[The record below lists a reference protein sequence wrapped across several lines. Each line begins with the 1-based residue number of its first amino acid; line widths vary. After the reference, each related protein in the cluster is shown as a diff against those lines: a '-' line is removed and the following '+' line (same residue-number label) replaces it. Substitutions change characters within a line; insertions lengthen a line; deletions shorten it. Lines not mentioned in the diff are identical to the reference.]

1 MGLLRLFA
9 SSPRRIVRAFEL
21 FRHPAVPRR
30 FKVIALVAALV
41 IISPLD
47 LLGDIPVLGLFDDA
61 ALLALLLAWF
71 VNAAS
76 PFVAGPLYENV
87 TPRRKENQ
95 QPVLVS
101 RPPIRR

>member
-9 SSPRRIVRAFEL
+9 TSPRRIARAFAL
-21 FRHPAVPRR
+21 LRHPAVPRR
-30 FKVIALVAALV
+30 FKLIALVAALV

-47 LLGDIPVLGLFDDA
+47 LLGDIPILGLFDDA

-71 VNAAS
+71 VHAAS
-76 PFVAGPLYENV
+76 PYVTAPEYENV
-87 TPRRKENQ
+87 TPRRTETP

-101 RPPIRR
+101 RPPVRR